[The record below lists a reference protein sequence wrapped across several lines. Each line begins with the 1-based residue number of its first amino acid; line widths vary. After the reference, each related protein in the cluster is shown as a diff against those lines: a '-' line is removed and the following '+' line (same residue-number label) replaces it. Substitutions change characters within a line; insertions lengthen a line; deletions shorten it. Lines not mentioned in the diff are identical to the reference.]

1 MVLCS
6 VADVR
11 VHADPDKISDADITS
26 IIAGVTTEILTRAG
40 STDDTNAYL
49 KLAAIH
55 AAAAITLK
63 RARAAGELTTNKTPE
78 YEISFTGIIEE
89 IKNHEEQKENFLNLY
104 KASIPDY
111 SFSSP
116 SFNAGF
122 THTHHCGGHHH

>member
-1 MVLCS
+1 MVICS

-11 VHADPDKISDADITS
+11 VHADPEQISDADITS
-26 IIAGVTTEILTRAG
+26 IIAGVSTEILTRAG

-63 RARAAGELTTNKTPE
+63 RARAAGELTSNKTPE
-78 YEISFTGIIEE
+78 YEVSFTGIIEE
-89 IKNHEEQKENFLNLY
+89 IKNHEEQRENFLSLY
-104 KASIPDY
+104 KASVPDY
-111 SFSSP
+111 SFTSP

-122 THTHHCGGHHH
+122 THHHHGGHHH